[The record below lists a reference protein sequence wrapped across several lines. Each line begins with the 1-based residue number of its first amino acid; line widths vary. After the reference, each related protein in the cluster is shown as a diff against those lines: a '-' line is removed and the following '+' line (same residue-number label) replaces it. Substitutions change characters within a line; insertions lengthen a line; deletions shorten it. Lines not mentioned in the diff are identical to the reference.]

1 MVISSQNLLMEPR
14 TLGKEEQVNQEG
26 RWPGT
31 FSTTPLARR
40 NPPHFRERNKL
51 WGVNIKTSELWG
63 VFFKALGKEWE
74 FFYLREEFGFTQK
87 RISRKRKVSGWAF
100 SYQSPGKWSKRRK
113 GKWPTTN
120 VLDITLV
127 LVSRAPKG
135 WIVYLEES
143 SNNTIKRGKTQAKRI
158 HSDRSP

>member
-14 TLGKEEQVNQEG
+14 TSGKEEQVNQEG

-31 FSTTPLARR
+31 FPTTPLARR

-74 FFYLREEFGFTQK
+74 FFTLEKNLDLLRKGFPAKGKSAGGLLAINPQESEVREE
-87 RISRKRKVSGWAF
+87 
-100 SYQSPGKWSKRRK
+100 
-113 GKWPTTN
+113 
-120 VLDITLV
+120 
-127 LVSRAPKG
+127 
-135 WIVYLEES
+135 
-143 SNNTIKRGKTQAKRI
+143 RGNDQ
-158 HSDRSP
+158 PPMF